1 MKKPLSET
9 YRRARKSSGNRR
21 EPKEERTLTGPERTE
36 VQKEHRSRKS
46 TGPEKAAM
54 VLSARW
60 SAEAKGIMV
69 VDFERAKLVERK
81 MTKRTALGSISGN
94 QRSRQRP

>member
-1 MKKPLSET
+1 
-9 YRRARKSSGNRR
+9 
-21 EPKEERTLTGPERTE
+21 
-36 VQKEHRSRKS
+36 
-46 TGPEKAAM
+46 M